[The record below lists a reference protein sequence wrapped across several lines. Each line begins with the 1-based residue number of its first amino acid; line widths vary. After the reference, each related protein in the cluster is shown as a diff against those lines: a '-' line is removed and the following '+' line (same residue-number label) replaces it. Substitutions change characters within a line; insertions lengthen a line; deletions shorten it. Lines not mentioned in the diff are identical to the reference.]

1 LTQTGLINTLQ
12 QEGIVAKTKKIQ
24 VTLEED
30 QYESLAEIA
39 RRRNKKLAAVVRES
53 IEKYCL
59 SPETEQKKKR
69 ALEELSSV
77 EQVPVPEK
85 YEDWKRQYGALKKRT
100 KKQ

>member
-1 LTQTGLINTLQ
+1 MYSINTLQ

-53 IEKYCL
+53 VEKFCL
-59 SPETEQKKKR
+59 APETEQKKKR
-69 ALEELSSV
+69 ALQELFSV
-77 EQVPVPEK
+77 ERAPIPRK
-85 YEDWKRQYGALKKRT
+85 YKDWKRQYGDLKTEKRT

>member
-1 LTQTGLINTLQ
+1 MT
-12 QEGIVAKTKKIQ
+12 KTKKIQ

-30 QYESLAEIA
+30 QYEFLAEIA

-69 ALEELSSV
+69 ALEELSSA

-85 YEDWKRQYGALKKRT
+85 YEDWKRQYGSLKSKKRT

>member
-1 LTQTGLINTLQ
+1 
-12 QEGIVAKTKKIQ
+12 VAKTKKIQ

-39 RRRNKKLAAVVRES
+39 RRQDKKLAAVVRES

-59 SPETEQKKKR
+59 SPEAAQRKKR
-69 ALEELSSV
+69 ALEELLSV
-77 EQVPVPEK
+77 GEAPVPEK
-85 YEDWKRQYGALKKRT
+85 YENWKRQYGVLKSEKKK